1 MFLRFDRPNPSNIP
15 APGRLYSVR
24 ALTVYGKTVEAMQLD
39 KYKRFFRSSRPREH
53 NTVSVTAQ
61 CKVFI
66 VVSFF
71 YNATALMLIPLLTL
85 FSLVACWFI
94 SFFGGSFFGSVGFVW
109 RFIRRCLI
117 EDYFTIVCLMAVIR
131 CVRVWRASGY
141 RHHSRNRTQIPTRAN
156 KTKCDNKR
164 GRGTRWAAM
173 SLSHSLSGALHGV
186 WEEQE
191 HGTTEMLSY
200 LCHAALW
207 CGSGSCSMCVC
218 VCVCV
223 CVCAG

>member
-1 MFLRFDRPNPSNIP
+1 
-15 APGRLYSVR
+15 
-24 ALTVYGKTVEAMQLD
+24 
-39 KYKRFFRSSRPREH
+39 
-53 NTVSVTAQ
+53 
-61 CKVFI
+61 
-66 VVSFF
+66 
-71 YNATALMLIPLLTL
+71 MLIFL
-85 FSLVACWFI
+85 FIFC
-94 SFFGGSFFGSVGFVW
+94 GSFFGSVGFVW

-207 CGSGSCSMCVC
+207 CGSGSCSVC

-223 CVCAG
+223 CVLGNPVEMKGAATHWPGDYGITFVIVPGLDCWNTH